1 MAKIVVKNIAKIGE
15 KIKKKN
21 LEKGGVNS
29 IPSNRGYPPLFYK
42 S

>member
-15 KIKKKN
+15 KIKKN